1 MCVFVWKGNVF
12 IISHVPFFN
21 HRITADA
28 LHIRANMMLTHMG
41 PFHADPFHFMAS
53 IGYGDDTTFSLDWN
67 KCFFANEKK
76 KTDSNAI
83 ANSKCVHTNPCRTF
97 PFFVIFMVFDHWWT
111 YHVYQWCAW
120 PDGHMPFFIH
130 LLCYLIWFVLKWK
143 RRIFIIKSCHS
154 HHKLAFF
161 KFKFSLGTTF
171 YCGFIYIH
179 SSQWLMPP

>member
-21 HRITADA
+21 HRITTDA

-67 KCFFANEKK
+67 KCFFANEKR

-83 ANSKCVHTNPCRTF
+83 SYSECVHTNPCRTF

-120 PDGHMPFFIH
+120 PITCHFLFI
-130 LLCYLIWFVLKWK
+130 CFVVWFYLF
-143 RRIFIIKSCHS
+143 
-154 HHKLAFF
+154 
-161 KFKFSLGTTF
+161 
-171 YCGFIYIH
+171 
-179 SSQWLMPP
+179 